1 MRGRLA
7 PSPTGCLHLG
17 NAFAF
22 LAACADIRQKN
33 GTLIMRVEDIDPD
46 RSRLAYVQGMVKDLH
61 WLGMGWQEGPGASPV
76 SPSASPVSPSPSPVS
91 GFLPDTEFGPF
102 APYVQSACGHL
113 YTAAISRLQDMG
125 LVYPCFCTR
134 KDLRSLPSAPH
145 GEDGSTIYPGL
156 CRTLSAEEVRTRKQ
170 QGKQASL
177 RLNVEKALAFLDTLS
192 GREASASDQ
201 HRVPHGQLFPSAQMP
216 LAGHDS
222 CLFALD
228 EAGIRSAFVKGGDF
242 ALMRSD
248 GVVAYQLA
256 VALDDGRM
264 RITEVVRGNDLVA
277 STPRQILLCRLLG
290 YAPPRY
296 WHVPLVCDAMG
307 ERLAKRHKSLE
318 LCALRDQGV
327 SPGAVIGLL
336 AHIAGFTPTLAP
348 VTFEQFI
355 QVFRMKGLPP
365 ALVLPEV
372 DVVPLLRGM

>member
-33 GTLIMRVEDIDPD
+33 GTLVMRVEDIDPD
-46 RSRLAYVQGMVKDLH
+46 RSRLEYVQGMVHDLH
-61 WLGMGWQEGPGASPV
+61 WLGMGWQEGPGAFPV
-76 SPSASPVSPSPSPVS
+76 SSSPSPSLLS
-91 GFLPDTEFGPF
+91 GSLPGAESGSF

-113 YTAAISRLQDMG
+113 YTAAISRLQEAG

-134 KDLRSLPSAPH
+134 KELRSLPSAPH

-156 CRTLSAEEVRTRKQ
+156 CRNLSAEDVHTRQ
-170 QGKQASL
+170 RQGKQASL
-177 RLNVEKALAFLDTLS
+177 RLNVKKALAFLDALS
-192 GREASASDQ
+192 GTEASASQ
-201 HRVPHGQLFPSAQMP
+201 QRLVPGEQLSP
-216 LAGHDS
+216 LAHNPLPGHDS

-228 EAGIRSAFVKGGDF
+228 EAGLRTAFIKAGDF

-264 RITEVVRGNDLVA
+264 HITEVVRGNDLVA
-277 STPRQILLCRLLG
+277 STPRQIMLCRLLG

-296 WHVPLVCDAMG
+296 WHVPLVCDVLG

-318 LCALRDQGV
+318 LCALREQGV

-336 AHIAGFTPTLAP
+336 AHVAGFTPTLAP
-348 VTFEQFI
+348 MSFEEFI
-355 QVFRMKGLPP
+355 QVFRMDGLPP
-365 ALVLPEV
+365 SLVLPAM
-372 DVVPLLRGM
+372 DVVPLLRAM